1 MMTLLKPQVA
11 TEAWNALLAVEAEA
25 EVGVGVG
32 VEVGRS
38 VGRLL
43 WASVLDC
50 AAYDSGGPI

>member
-11 TEAWNALLAVEAEA
+11 TEAWNALLAVEAE
-25 EVGVGVG
+25 VGVG

-38 VGRLL
+38 VGRSL

>member
-38 VGRLL
+38 VGR
-43 WASVLDC
+43 SVGRFGLVC
-50 AAYDSGGPI
+50 